1 MCEEV
6 TEQSTMSGKEQL
18 TLGLVQLTDG
28 GEKATGAQSWEGR
41 LLTQGSF
48 TLQIRNLQLR
58 HTFIYNLKRTGIV
71 IHEIL
76 DVVCFKL
83 FQNTF
88 VEYYGKN

>member
-1 MCEEV
+1 
-6 TEQSTMSGKEQL
+6 MSGNEQL
-18 TLGLVQLTDG
+18 TCAWVPLTDG
-28 GEKATGAQSWEGR
+28 GEKAMGAQSWQR
-41 LLTQGSF
+41 TLLTQDSI

-58 HTFIYNLKRTGIV
+58 HTFIYNLKRTEIM

-76 DVVCFKL
+76 NVVCFKL